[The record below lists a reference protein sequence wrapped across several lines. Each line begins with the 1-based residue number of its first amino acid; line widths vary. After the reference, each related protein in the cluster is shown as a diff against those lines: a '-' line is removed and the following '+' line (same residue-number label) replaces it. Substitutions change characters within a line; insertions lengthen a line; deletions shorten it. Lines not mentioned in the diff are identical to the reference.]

1 MKHFATAPA
10 ALTAT
15 LAIAAPAAA
24 DLTGIVAEASDA
36 VINGAPVRVTRVF
49 VTVSSTSDRIL
60 DVSAYPVA
68 GGATY
73 YHRDV
78 FTEGEYSTTVGS
90 FSPAMSL
97 AGGTLD
103 SFVTVGNTVN
113 ATNQTQPGTG
123 WGSNG
128 LNRPD
133 FPVAAGSNTT
143 CSWLSFNPNAA
154 GPNTLG
160 RILVGQFV
168 THHDDFALLTLQVRA
183 LNTGAFLSGN
193 VLLAPDLCPNSAKT
207 APGEC
212 GCDEPDTD
220 SDLDLASD
228 CHDAPTTELTLPSP
242 LAAAKVNPGNF
253 GSAVRVSGDWLAV
266 GASTS
271 FYRSELE
278 RGAVILYRLGAKG
291 WTQFQTIVAPLEHPY
306 SPNASDL
313 FGAAVEFGG
322 GTLFVGAPSR
332 RLAATGSATR
342 GTVFAYR
349 FDESA
354 QKWTLRQ
361 SIESPRQNFAGGSR
375 LGTRISFD
383 PIASRLFVSDL
394 GDRTDAA
401 HVGSVSILELDGDGL
416 WTERAHVV
424 NPANDTNNSM
434 YFGMGVSA
442 WGDELVVGAPGTMS
456 TPDGYAPGTAYA
468 YRRNA
473 QGAWDLVQT
482 IPHPTGSSV
491 GGDFGWSIGLNGRTL
506 AITAGRMFVP
516 APWGLPFPPKEYPGV
531 ELYER
536 SKSGQWQSVARLV
549 PSDLVA
555 TMTGAA
561 DSSPRV
567 TLDGDRLAFT
577 LGQGRR
583 SSVFRRIG
591 GSEWIQH
598 SKERYGTA
606 VYQLGAGSATLAGPL
621 LISAF
626 GPQRPQDDG
635 TLVAQDLGLADCDG
649 DGVADKDT
657 DGDGL
662 PDCIDPDANGDG
674 IDE

>member
-1 MKHFATAPA
+1 M
-10 ALTAT
+10 LRAT
-15 LAIAAPAAA
+15 LAAATALALSSAATA
-24 DLTGIVAEASDA
+24 TLTGIVAEASDA
-36 VINGAPVRVTRVF
+36 VINGTPVRVTRVF
-49 VTVSSTSDRIL
+49 VTVSSTADRIL
-60 DVSAYPVA
+60 DVTAYPVA
-68 GGATY
+68 GGATFH
-73 YHRDV
+73 HRDV
-78 FTEGEYSTTVGS
+78 FTDGEYSTTVGS
-90 FSPAMSL
+90 FSPAMSF
-97 AGGTLD
+97 AGGALD

-113 ATNQTQPGTG
+113 STNQTQPGEG
-123 WGSNG
+123 WGVNG

-133 FPVAAGSNTT
+133 FPVVAGSNMT

-154 GPNTLG
+154 APNTLG
-160 RILVGQFV
+160 RILIGQFV
-168 THHDDFALLTLQVRA
+168 TNHDDFALLTLQVRA
-183 LNTGAFLSGN
+183 LNTGTLISGN
-193 VLLAPDLCPNSAKT
+193 VLLSPDLCPNSAKT

-212 GCDEPDTD
+212 GCDETDTD

-228 CHDAPTTELTLPSP
+228 CHDAPTIETALPSP

-271 FYRSELE
+271 MYLGELE
-278 RGAVILYRLGAKG
+278 RGAVIVYRRGAKG
-291 WTQFQTIVAPLEHPY
+291 WTQFQTIVAPLEFPF
-306 SPNASDL
+306 SPNALDT
-313 FGAAVEFGG
+313 FGASLEFGG

-332 RLAATGSATR
+332 RFAATGTAAR
-342 GTVFAYR
+342 GTVYAYR

-361 SIESPRQNFAGGSR
+361 SIESPRQNLAGGSN
-375 LGTRISFD
+375 LGIRICFD
-383 PIASRLFVSDL
+383 AIASRLFVSDL
-394 GDRTDAA
+394 GDRADPA

-424 NPANDTNNSM
+424 NPANDTSNQM
-434 YFGMGVSA
+434 YFGMGVA
-442 WGDELVVGAPGTMS
+442 ARGDELVVGAPGTMW
-456 TPDGYAPGTAYA
+456 TPDGYTAGTAYA

-482 IPHPTGSSV
+482 IPHPTGSNP

-506 AITAGRMFVP
+506 AITAGRIFVP

-536 SKSGQWQSVARLV
+536 SKSGQWQPVARLV

-555 TMTGAA
+555 TLTGTA

-583 SSVFRRIG
+583 SYVFRRIG

-598 SKERYGTA
+598 SKERYGAA
-606 VYQLGAGSATLAGPL
+606 VNQLGAGSATLAGPL
-621 LISAF
+621 LVSAF

-649 DGVADKDT
+649 DGAADKDT

-674 IDE
+674 VDE